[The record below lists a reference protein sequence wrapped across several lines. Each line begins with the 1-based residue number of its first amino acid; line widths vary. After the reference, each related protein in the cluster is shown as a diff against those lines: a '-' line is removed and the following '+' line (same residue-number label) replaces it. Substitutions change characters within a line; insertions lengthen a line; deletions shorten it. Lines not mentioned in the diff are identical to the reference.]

1 MKLVVYSI
9 RDSKSEIFSQ
19 PMYMVT
25 PGVAIRMFGDEVGN
39 PNSNLNKHPEDFAL
53 FRLGQFDDSTGA
65 LESEVQPV
73 QIALALD
80 FKKE

>member
-1 MKLVVYSI
+1 MKLGVYSI